1 MACTVL
7 KKQIE
12 CIDGKK
18 ENITVPSVAMKKY
31 REKEQ
36 SGKFVKQ
43 LNEYLLSDEK
53 YCRAPTA

>member
-1 MACTVL
+1 MFVLDEDFASDCDLLVACTVL

-31 REKEQ
+31 REREQ
-36 SGKFVKQ
+36 SGKFVK
-43 LNEYLLSDEK
+43 
-53 YCRAPTA
+53 